1 MSVKGGVDMRLE
13 IGNFYVKDIIFGDRT
28 SFNEGILS
36 INKQEALETVRED
49 SHITEADIVIAK
61 PGSNVRI
68 VPVKDAIEPRYK
80 LNGDNCFPGRQA
92 NWKTQVKADYML

>member
-1 MSVKGGVDMRLE
+1 MRLE
-13 IGNFYVKDIIFGDRT
+13 IGNFYVKDIIWNRT

-68 VPVKDAIEPRYK
+68 VPVKDAIEPRYS
-80 LNGDNCFPGRQA
+80 LTGDNCFRGDRQTG
-92 NWKTQVKADYML
+92 KRR